1 MADDTRNRILDA
13 AEHLIARLG
22 YQKTTVDDI
31 AAEARISKR
40 TIYLHF
46 PSKEEIALVTIDRI
60 AERLNERLRAI
71 AGGAGSPAARLREM
85 LRERVMFRFDSVHE
99 YRGGIDESVRSLR
112 PGLLVRR
119 ACHFDA
125 EARILGTVLAEGH
138 ATGEFIGSDYVA
150 TAHAMIL
157 ATNALLPASLSPS
170 ELEERTE
177 IETQALRIIDLLL
190 GGVRAKRP
198 PRTTRRSPDRTRRTA
213 ALPN

>member
-60 AERLNERLRAI
+60 AERLNERLRALSRVN
-71 AGGAGSPAARLREM
+71 GSPAARLREM
-85 LRERVMFRFDSVHE
+85 LCERVMFRFDSVHE

-112 PGLLVRR
+112 PGLLARR

-125 EARILGTVLAEGH
+125 EARILAEVLAEGR
-138 ATGEFIGSDYVA
+138 ATSEFTGGDDVA

-177 IETQALRIIDLLL
+177 IEAWALRIIDLLL
-190 GGVRAKRP
+190 GGVLAKGLA
-198 PRTTRRSPDRTRRTA
+198 RTARRFLDGTRRRA
-213 ALPN
+213 ALPS